1 MEERI
6 MTDMMPNYE
15 RPTYDNVWKMFQE
28 TDKKYQEIAESF
40 KETDRQFKETDRQF
54 KETDKK
60 YQEIARR
67 FEETDKK
74 FQETDRFIKELG
86 KKTGN
91 LDHRFGE
98 LAEHLVA
105 PGIAEK
111 FNALGYRFDSISP
124 GGKKITDAAGKTLA
138 EVDLLLENGDFIVAV
153 EVKAKPRQD
162 DIAEHLER
170 LTVLRRHY
178 DKHHDT
184 RKIRGA
190 VAGAIFPGAV
200 KTVARKAGLYVIEQ
214 SGDTMK
220 IEVSAGFRPR
230 DW

>member
-1 MEERI
+1 MLYFIKEWI
-6 MTDMMPNYE
+6 MADTMPNYE
-15 RPTYDNVWKMFQE
+15 KPSYDNVWEMFLETRRHFEE
-28 TDKKYQEIAESF
+28 TDRRF
-40 KETDRQFKETDRQF
+40 KETDERFKET
-54 KETDKK
+54 E
-60 YQEIARR
+60 
-67 FEETDKK
+67 
-74 FQETDRFIKELG
+74 RFIKEIG
-86 KKTGN
+86 KKTGA

-124 GGKKITDAAGKTLA
+124 GGKKITDEKGKTLA

-153 EVKAKPRQD
+153 EVKARPRQD
-162 DIAEHLER
+162 DITEHVER
-170 LTVLRRHY
+170 LEILRRHY
-178 DKHHDT
+178 DKHHDA

-190 VAGAIFPGAV
+190 IAGAIFPGAL

-214 SGDTMK
+214 SGDTVK
-220 IEVSAGFRPR
+220 IEAPEGFRPR

>member
-1 MEERI
+1 

-15 RPTYDNVWKMFQE
+15 RLTYEKVWEMFRE
-28 TDKKYQEIAESF
+28 TDKNYQEIAVSF
-40 KETDRQFKETDRQF
+40 KETDR
-54 KETDKK
+54 
-60 YQEIARR
+60 
-67 FEETDKK
+67 K

-86 KKTGN
+86 KKTGA

-124 GGKKITDAAGKTLA
+124 GGKKITDEKGKTLA
-138 EVDLLLENGDFIVAV
+138 EVDLLLENGDYIVAV
-153 EVKAKPRQD
+153 EVKARPRQD
-162 DIAEHLER
+162 DIPDHLER
-170 LTVLRRHY
+170 LPVLRRHY
-178 DKHHDT
+178 DKHHDA

-190 VAGAIFPGAV
+190 IAGAIFPAAV
-200 KTVARKAGLYVIEQ
+200 KTAARKAGLYVIEQ

-220 IEVSAGFRPR
+220 IEVPEGFRPR